1 MFSINVDLHV
11 IKLTYI
17 ILPSFDISQLWS

>member
-17 ILPSFDISQLWS
+17 ILTSFDITHL